1 MWGDCGSRRCK
12 NGRGSGGRAGRE
24 AEWRLSSENIR
35 MGTALGGG
43 ATGRVNRQP
52 VLCTKH
58 TKVKGRGRAIRRGKG
73 VRMEGKGKRQK
84 ENGGEGRE
92 DVAVGETGLIS
103 MGEDTISTGFG
114 FWNVLN

>member
-1 MWGDCGSRRCK
+1 M
-12 NGRGSGGRAGRE
+12 
-24 AEWRLSSENIR
+24 
-35 MGTALGGG
+35 
-43 ATGRVNRQP
+43 
-52 VLCTKH
+52 
-58 TKVKGRGRAIRRGKG
+58 
-73 VRMEGKGKRQK
+73 RMEGKGKRQK